1 MRHVQSFAVKMPIA
15 FPHVI
20 CGIIL
25 SQYPWIL
32 AENDVASKR
41 ESPFSLHYKLFAGT
55 HVPDIVMR
63 SWKEIASSTSK
74 EGIIE
79 ELKAMSKTLEE
90 TIRTSTERK
99 ICVDKM
105 IVVLS
110 NCYTLILDLKI
121 LAQFSFSCI
130 LSHLICL

>member
-1 MRHVQSFAVKMPIA
+1 
-15 FPHVI
+15 
-20 CGIIL
+20 
-25 SQYPWIL
+25 L

-63 SWKEIASSTSK
+63 SGKEIASSTSK

-110 NCYTLILDLKI
+110 NQKEVEEMVEGNNNAIGNKDEEAHGNTEDGSTADIDGNTDDEGGNDD
-121 LAQFSFSCI
+121 
-130 LSHLICL
+130 